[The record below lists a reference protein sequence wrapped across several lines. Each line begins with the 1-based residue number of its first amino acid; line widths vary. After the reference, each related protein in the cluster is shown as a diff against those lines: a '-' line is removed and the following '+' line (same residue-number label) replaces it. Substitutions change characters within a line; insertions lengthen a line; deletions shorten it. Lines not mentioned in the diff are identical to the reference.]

1 MTNEP
6 AVLSNT
12 DPVAVGDESAA
23 LETGARSKLADA
35 KGEFASRSEKVAGSW
50 GAPEDVTVGSIRVPA
65 DRLPVDEDV
74 VEAIVAAIK
83 AGNVNALPP
92 IHVWRKQTGNV
103 TILVAGRNRL
113 EAHMRAGCETVLARA
128 IYGDTPEI
136 ARAVEAIEIEEN
148 LHRREL
154 SPALRKTYTA
164 RLKALHEQ
172 EHPKSKGGRPSKTV
186 PKAGKVSKPER
197 FTKAHAKRTGRS
209 EAAVQQDVA
218 EATELGDDVMKKIVG
233 TSLDK
238 PSEITA
244 LAAMDEQERQQ
255 IIERAVAGETVSALK
270 PERMSE
276 ESKATSFGMSAYKLA
291 SGLAAVPTAVLQNK
305 LNKVVQ
311 RRADLP
317 AKERRFLAVALR
329 AVAKRFEQ
337 IADKIDI
344 DEPPE
349 MAYTRQAVEALRLA
363 HKNKLAPID
372 PKGVIRAANAEI
384 TESDAEAARMVAQA
398 WDFVAKQ
405 LERLR
410 SDRGPDAA
418 RS

>member
-1 MTNEP
+1 MTEP
-6 AVLSNT
+6 WGVKVERVEMNKAQNT
-12 DPVAVGDESAA
+12 VSKTIEEKIDAGHCQPSAP
-23 LETGARSKLADA
+23 R
-35 KGEFASRSEKVAGSW
+35 ASRAADDDPIPDHGIDLE
-50 GAPEDVTVGSIRVPA
+50 PVP
-65 DRLPVDEDV
+65 
-74 VEAIVAAIK
+74 
-83 AGNVNALPP
+83 G
-92 IHVWRKQTGNV
+92 
-103 TILVAGRNRL
+103 
-113 EAHMRAGCETVLARA
+113 RAGL
-128 IYGDTPEI
+128 
-136 ARAVEAIEIEEN
+136 
-148 LHRREL
+148 
-154 SPALRKTYTA
+154 
-164 RLKALHEQ
+164 
-172 EHPKSKGGRPSKTV
+172 
-186 PKAGKVSKPER
+186 
-197 FTKAHAKRTGRS
+197 
-209 EAAVQQDVA
+209 
-218 EATELGDDVMKKIVG
+218 M
-233 TSLDK
+233 

-291 SGLAAVPTAVLQNK
+291 SGLASVPTAVLQNK

-384 TESDAEAARMVAQA
+384 TEADAEAARMVAQA

>member
-1 MTNEP
+1 M
-6 AVLSNT
+6 AARAMQGAKRCRRSIASN
-12 DPVAVGDESAA
+12 
-23 LETGARSKLADA
+23 RKLRKRQPIA
-35 KGEFASRSEKVAGSW
+35 
-50 GAPEDVTVGSIRVPA
+50 APEYVTVGSISVHP

-74 VEAIVAAIK
+74 VEGIVATIK

-103 TILVAGRNRL
+103 PILAAGRNRL
-113 EAHMRAGCETVLARA
+113 EAHKRAGCETVLARA

-154 SPALRKTYTA
+154 SPALRKTYTT

-186 PKAGKVSKPER
+186 PKVGKVSKPER

-218 EATELGDDVMKKIVG
+218 EATALGDDVMKKIVG

-255 IIERAVAGETVSALK
+255 IIERAVAGETVSALM
-270 PERMSE
+270 PEHTSE
-276 ESKATSFGMSAYKLA
+276 ESKTTPSFGMSAYKLA
-291 SGLAAVPTAVLQNK
+291 SGLAAVPTPALQNK
-305 LNKVVQ
+305 LNQAVQ
-311 RRADLP
+311 CRADLP
-317 AKERRFLAVALR
+317 ARERRFLAGALR

-349 MAYTRQAVEALRLA
+349 LTSISPDTPGA
-363 HKNKLAPID
+363 AP
-372 PKGVIRAANAEI
+372 
-384 TESDAEAARMVAQA
+384 
-398 WDFVAKQ
+398 
-405 LERLR
+405 
-410 SDRGPDAA
+410 
-418 RS
+418 

>member
-1 MTNEP
+1 
-6 AVLSNT
+6 
-12 DPVAVGDESAA
+12 
-23 LETGARSKLADA
+23 
-35 KGEFASRSEKVAGSW
+35 
-50 GAPEDVTVGSIRVPA
+50 
-65 DRLPVDEDV
+65 
-74 VEAIVAAIK
+74 
-83 AGNVNALPP
+83 LPP

-113 EAHMRAGCETVLARA
+113 EAHKRAGCETVLART

-136 ARAVEAIEIEEN
+136 ACAVEAIEIEEN

-154 SPALRKTYTA
+154 SPALRKIYTR

-172 EHPKSKGGRPSKTV
+172 EHPKSKGGRPSRTV

-197 FTKAHAKRTGRS
+197 FTKAHSKRTGRS

-218 EATELGDDVMKKIVG
+218 EATALGDDVMNKIVG

-270 PERMSE
+270 TERMSE
-276 ESKATSFGMSAYKLA
+276 ESKTTPSFGMSAYKLA

-311 RRADLP
+311 RRADVP
-317 AKERRFLAVALR
+317 AKERRFLADALR

-344 DEPPE
+344 DERPE
-349 MAYTRQAVEALRLA
+349 MI
-363 HKNKLAPID
+363 PIS
-372 PKGVIRAANAEI
+372 PNH
-384 TESDAEAARMVAQA
+384 
-398 WDFVAKQ
+398 
-405 LERLR
+405 
-410 SDRGPDAA
+410 
-418 RS
+418 